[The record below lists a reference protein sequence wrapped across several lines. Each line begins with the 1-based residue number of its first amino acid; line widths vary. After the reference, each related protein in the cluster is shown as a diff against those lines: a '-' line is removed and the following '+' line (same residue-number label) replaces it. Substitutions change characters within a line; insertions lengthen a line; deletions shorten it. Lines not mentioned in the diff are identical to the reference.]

1 MQFSFKTIKEKCQK
15 LFPPPSP
22 EEDRSVEDDTAQP
35 EEQAKVD
42 SVSDAYS
49 TWLCDLWQILRKQTY
64 HQIKVEDLEA
74 FGISYEKF
82 ELDTGVDAPL
92 LPPDENTFF
101 SPNFAKVKNLQP
113 DPDQW
118 GFEDIMDFLGE
129 WPEPSNSP
137 FYKEVK
143 RDNAE
148 SLCSAL
154 YVAFASL
161 EWKGY
166 EKKESICLEDQTNW
180 RHAYVAQTPFGY
192 RFLDSMYANHF
203 TFIDS
208 DFDEAFDVN
217 KWRVS
222 GFWHN
227 RGCDSRPQDVWLAKG
242 KPHIMATI
250 AHGYPSDNGSLLLGE
265 IQAII
270 ALMIVRLVN
279 NSVPEHDIVPV
290 LLYSYTGDKHGRVL
304 QAYMNHKNLVIRS
317 SKFYDFSTKHD
328 AHLKLLLQYMVS
340 DLVGTTMTLET
351 PDLKS
356 IDTSEDSDS
365 GFGSAW
371 RRLTMHSPIIFEI
384 SWNTFNQMTN
394 RHLISTFFFLFLSLM
409 YLAFYKMSMQ

>member
-15 LFPPPSP
+15 LFPPSSP
-22 EEDRSVEDDTAQP
+22 EEDRSIEDHTAQL
-35 EEQAKVD
+35 EEQAKID

-64 HQIKVEDLEA
+64 HQFKVEDLEL

-82 ELDTGVDAPL
+82 ELDTGVDL

-129 WPEPSNSP
+129 WPEPSKSP
-137 FYKEVK
+137 SYKEVK

-161 EWKGY
+161 EWKEY
-166 EKKESICLEDQTNW
+166 EKKESICLQHQTNW
-180 RHAYVAQTPFGY
+180 RHA
-192 RFLDSMYANHF
+192 
-203 TFIDS
+203 

-217 KWRVS
+217 KWR
-222 GFWHN
+222 
-227 RGCDSRPQDVWLAKG
+227 DVWLATG

-265 IQAII
+265 IQAVI

-279 NSVPEHDIVPV
+279 NSVPEHNIVPV

-304 QAYMNHKNLVIRS
+304 QAYMSHRNLVIRT
-317 SKFYDFSTKHD
+317 SKFYDFSAKHD
-328 AHLKLLLQYMVS
+328 AHLKLLLQYMVG

-356 IDTSEDSDS
+356 IDTSVDSDS
-365 GFGSAW
+365 GFSSA
-371 RRLTMHSPIIFEI
+371 
-384 SWNTFNQMTN
+384 
-394 RHLISTFFFLFLSLM
+394 
-409 YLAFYKMSMQ
+409 